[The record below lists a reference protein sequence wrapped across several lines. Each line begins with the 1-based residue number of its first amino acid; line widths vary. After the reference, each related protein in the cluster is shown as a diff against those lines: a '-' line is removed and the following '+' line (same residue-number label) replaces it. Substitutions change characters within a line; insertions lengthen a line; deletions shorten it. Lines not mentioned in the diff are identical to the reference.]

1 MNVTFCN
8 DGDPEFYIVILST
21 FKSLEVQELSD
32 KHIAII
38 GAGIGGMT
46 AAVTLAKKGVKVS
59 IFEQAQELSEVGAGL
74 TITPNATKGLM
85 YLGLEKQM
93 KEVGMAHRK
102 QGVRHFETG
111 EMIVPLERGEKM
123 LEKYGA
129 YQFQAHRADVHNVL
143 IDELKLHKSNTIYTD
158 HELIDLNEK
167 NNSVELVFSNNETH
181 EVDFVIGAD
190 GNRSVVRKI
199 ILGDDDPKFAGY
211 VAWRG
216 LVPVELLGEDD
227 FDECGSSAFIAPGRV
242 FARYLVRNGE
252 LYNYVAFLAT
262 DEWAEEGWAIPSKVD
277 IVMDIFSDY
286 NQQVKNIIAATPAED
301 LFKWGIF
308 AREPVSKWSTKN
320 ITLLG
325 DAAHP
330 LEPFMGQG
338 ASLAIE
344 DGVVLGRIIEDSD
357 SSDEIVSRYESARV
371 ERAHFVTEHS
381 KRAGAR
387 FTGVDPEKYTKE
399 EHKNEE
405 ELGLFNYH
413 PGDVIV

>member
-1 MNVTFCN
+1 M
-8 DGDPEFYIVILST
+8 
-21 FKSLEVQELSD
+21 SD

-59 IFEQAQELSEVGAGL
+59 IFEQAPELSEVGAGL

-93 KEVGMAHRK
+93 KEVGMAHK
-102 QGVRHFETG
+102 QQGVRHFETG

-129 YQFQAHRADVHNVL
+129 YQFQAHRADVHDVL
-143 IDELKLHKSNTIYTD
+143 IDELKLHNSNTIYTN

-167 NNSVELVFSNNETH
+167 NNSVELVFSNNETY

-190 GNRSVVRKI
+190 GNRSAVRKI
-199 ILGDDDPKFAGY
+199 ILGDDDPQFAGY

-216 LVPVELLGEDD
+216 LVPTELLGEDD

-286 NQQVKNIIAATPAED
+286 NQQVKNIIAATPAND

-344 DGVVLGRIIEDSD
+344 DGVVLGRIIEDSE
-357 SSDEIVSRYESARV
+357 SSDEIVSRYEAARI

-387 FTGVDPEKYTKE
+387 FTGIDPEKYTKE

>member
-1 MNVTFCN
+1 
-8 DGDPEFYIVILST
+8 
-21 FKSLEVQELSD
+21 LSD

-46 AAVTLAKKGVKVS
+46 AAVTLAKKGIKVS
-59 IFEQAQELSEVGAGL
+59 IFEQAPELSEVGAGL

-93 KEVGMAHRK
+93 KEVGMAHSQ

-129 YQFQAHRADVHNVL
+129 YQLQAHRADVHNVL
-143 IDELKLHKSNTIYTD
+143 IDELKLHESNTIYTN

-167 NNSVELVFSNNETH
+167 NNSVELVFSNNETY

-190 GNRSVVRKI
+190 GNRSAVRKI
-199 ILGDDDPKFAGY
+199 ILGDDDPQFAGY

-216 LVPVELLGEDD
+216 LVPTELLDEDD

-242 FARYLVRNGE
+242 FARYLVRNGK

-286 NQQVKNIIAATPAED
+286 NQQVKNIIAATPAND

-344 DGVVLGRIIEDSD
+344 DGVVLGRIIEDSE
-357 SSDEIVSRYESARV
+357 SSDEIVSRYEAARI

-387 FTGVDPEKYTKE
+387 FTGIDPEKYTKE

>member
-1 MNVTFCN
+1 M
-8 DGDPEFYIVILST
+8 
-21 FKSLEVQELSD
+21 SD

-46 AAVTLAKKGVKVS
+46 AAVTLAKKGIKVS
-59 IFEQAQELSEVGAGL
+59 IFEQAPELSEVGAGL

-93 KEVGMAHRK
+93 KEVGMAHTQ

-143 IDELKLHKSNTIYTD
+143 IDELKLHNSNTIYTN

-190 GNRSVVRKI
+190 GNRSAVRKI
-199 ILGDDDPKFAGY
+199 ILGDDDPQFAGY

-286 NQQVKNIIAATPAED
+286 NQQVKNIIAATPAND

-344 DGVVLGRIIEDSD
+344 DGVVLGRIIEDSE
-357 SSDEIVSRYESARV
+357 SSDEIVSRYEAARI

-387 FTGVDPEKYTKE
+387 FTGIDPEKYTKE

>member
-1 MNVTFCN
+1 
-8 DGDPEFYIVILST
+8 
-21 FKSLEVQELSD
+21 LSD

-46 AAVTLAKKGVKVS
+46 AAVTLAKKGIKVS
-59 IFEQAQELSEVGAGL
+59 IFEQAPELSEVGAGL

-93 KEVGMAHRK
+93 KEVGMAHSQ

-129 YQFQAHRADVHNVL
+129 YQLQAHRADVHNVL
-143 IDELKLHKSNTIYTD
+143 IDELKLHDSNTIYTN

-167 NNSVELVFSNNETH
+167 NNSVELVFSNNETY

-190 GNRSVVRKI
+190 GNRSAVRKI
-199 ILGDDDPKFAGY
+199 ILGDDDPQFAGY

-216 LVPVELLGEDD
+216 LVPTELLGEDD

-286 NQQVKNIIAATPAED
+286 NQQVKNIIAATPVSD

-308 AREPVSKWSTKN
+308 AREPVAKWSTKN

-344 DGVVLGRIIEDSD
+344 DGVVLGRIIEDSE
-357 SSDEIVSRYESARV
+357 SSDEIVSRYEAARI

-387 FTGVDPEKYTKE
+387 FTGIDPEKYTKE

>member
-1 MNVTFCN
+1 
-8 DGDPEFYIVILST
+8 
-21 FKSLEVQELSD
+21 LSD

-59 IFEQAQELSEVGAGL
+59 IFEQAPELSEVGAGL

-93 KEVGMAHRK
+93 KEVGMAHK
-102 QGVRHFETG
+102 QQGVRHFETG

-129 YQFQAHRADVHNVL
+129 YQFQAHRADVHDVL
-143 IDELKLHKSNTIYTD
+143 IDELKLHNSNTIYTN

-167 NNSVELVFSNNETH
+167 NNSVELVFSNNETY

-190 GNRSVVRKI
+190 GNRSAVRKI
-199 ILGDDDPKFAGY
+199 ILGDDDPQFAGY

-286 NQQVKNIIAATPAED
+286 NQQVKNIIAATPAND

-344 DGVVLGRIIEDSD
+344 DGVVLGRIIEDSE
-357 SSDEIVSRYESARV
+357 SSDEIVSRYEAARI

-387 FTGVDPEKYTKE
+387 FTGIDPEKYTKE

>member
-1 MNVTFCN
+1 M
-8 DGDPEFYIVILST
+8 
-21 FKSLEVQELSD
+21 SD

-59 IFEQAQELSEVGAGL
+59 IFEQAPELSEVGAGL

-93 KEVGMAHRK
+93 KEVGMAHSQ

-129 YQFQAHRADVHNVL
+129 YQLQAHRADVHNVL
-143 IDELKLHKSNTIYTD
+143 IDELKLHDSNTIYTN

-167 NNSVELVFSNNETH
+167 NNSVELVFSNNETY

-190 GNRSVVRKI
+190 GNRSAVRKI
-199 ILGDDDPKFAGY
+199 ILGDDDPQFAGY

-216 LVPVELLGEDD
+216 LVPTELLGEDD

-286 NQQVKNIIAATPAED
+286 NQQVKNIIAATPASD

-344 DGVVLGRIIEDSD
+344 DGVVLGRIIEDSE
-357 SSDEIVSRYESARV
+357 SSDEIVSRYEAARI

-387 FTGVDPEKYTKE
+387 FTGIDPEKYTKE

>member
-1 MNVTFCN
+1 M
-8 DGDPEFYIVILST
+8 
-21 FKSLEVQELSD
+21 SD

-59 IFEQAQELSEVGAGL
+59 IFEQAPELSEVGAGL

-93 KEVGMAHRK
+93 KEVGMAHK
-102 QGVRHFETG
+102 QQGVRHFETG

-129 YQFQAHRADVHNVL
+129 YQFQAHRADVHDVL
-143 IDELKLHKSNTIYTD
+143 IDELKLHNSNTIYTN

-190 GNRSVVRKI
+190 GNRSAVRKI
-199 ILGDDDPKFAGY
+199 ILGDDDPQFAGY

-286 NQQVKNIIAATPAED
+286 NQQVKNIIAATPAND

-344 DGVVLGRIIEDSD
+344 DGVVLGRIIEDSE
-357 SSDEIVSRYESARV
+357 SSDEIVSRYETARI

-387 FTGVDPEKYTKE
+387 FTGIDPEKYTKE

>member
-1 MNVTFCN
+1 M
-8 DGDPEFYIVILST
+8 
-21 FKSLEVQELSD
+21 SD

-59 IFEQAQELSEVGAGL
+59 IFEQAPELSEVGAGL

-93 KEVGMAHRK
+93 KEVGMAHK
-102 QGVRHFETG
+102 QQGVRHFETG

-143 IDELKLHKSNTIYTD
+143 IDELKLHNSNTIYTN

-167 NNSVELVFSNNETH
+167 NNSVELVFSNNETY

-190 GNRSVVRKI
+190 GNRSAVRKI
-199 ILGDDDPKFAGY
+199 ILGDDDPQFAGY

-286 NQQVKNIIAATPAED
+286 NQQVKNIIAATPAND

-344 DGVVLGRIIEDSD
+344 DGVVLGRIIEDSE
-357 SSDEIVSRYESARV
+357 SSDEIVSRYEAARI

-387 FTGVDPEKYTKE
+387 FTGIDPEKYTKE

>member
-1 MNVTFCN
+1 M
-8 DGDPEFYIVILST
+8 
-21 FKSLEVQELSD
+21 SD

-59 IFEQAQELSEVGAGL
+59 IFEQAPELSEVGAGL

-93 KEVGMAHRK
+93 KEVGMAHK
-102 QGVRHFETG
+102 QQGVRHFETG

-129 YQFQAHRADVHNVL
+129 YQFQAHRADVHDVL
-143 IDELKLHKSNTIYTD
+143 IDELKLHNSNTIYTN

-190 GNRSVVRKI
+190 GNRSAVRKI
-199 ILGDDDPKFAGY
+199 ILGDDDPQFAGY

-286 NQQVKNIIAATPAED
+286 NQQVKNIIAATPAND

-344 DGVVLGRIIEDSD
+344 DGVVLGRIIEDSE
-357 SSDEIVSRYESARV
+357 SSDEIVSRYEAARI

-387 FTGVDPEKYTKE
+387 FTGIDPEKYTKE

>member
-1 MNVTFCN
+1 M
-8 DGDPEFYIVILST
+8 
-21 FKSLEVQELSD
+21 SD

-59 IFEQAQELSEVGAGL
+59 IFEQAPELSEVGAGL

-93 KEVGMAHRK
+93 KEVGMAHTQ

-143 IDELKLHKSNTIYTD
+143 IDELKLHNSNTIYTN

-190 GNRSVVRKI
+190 GNRSAVRKI
-199 ILGDDDPKFAGY
+199 ILGDDDPQFAGY

-286 NQQVKNIIAATPAED
+286 NQQVKNIIAATPASD

-344 DGVVLGRIIEDSD
+344 DGVVLGRIIEDSE
-357 SSDEIVSRYESARV
+357 SSDEIVSRYEAARI

-387 FTGVDPEKYTKE
+387 FTGIDPEKYTKE

>member
-1 MNVTFCN
+1 M
-8 DGDPEFYIVILST
+8 
-21 FKSLEVQELSD
+21 SD

-59 IFEQAQELSEVGAGL
+59 IFEQAPELSEVGAGL

-93 KEVGMAHRK
+93 KEVGMAHAQ

-143 IDELKLHKSNTIYTD
+143 IDELKLHNSNTIYTD

-199 ILGDDDPKFAGY
+199 ILGDDDPQFAGY

-242 FARYLVRNGE
+242 FARYLVRNAE

-262 DEWAEEGWAIPSKVD
+262 DEWAEEGWAIPSTVD

-286 NQQVKNIIAATPAED
+286 NQQVKNIIAATPAKD

-344 DGVVLGRIIEDSD
+344 DGVVLGRIIKDSD
-357 SSDEIVSRYESARV
+357 SSDEIVSRYESARI

-387 FTGVDPEKYTKE
+387 FTGIDPEKYTKE

>member
-1 MNVTFCN
+1 M
-8 DGDPEFYIVILST
+8 
-21 FKSLEVQELSD
+21 SD

-59 IFEQAQELSEVGAGL
+59 IFEQAPELSEVGAGL

-93 KEVGMAHRK
+93 KEVGMAHAQ

-129 YQFQAHRADVHNVL
+129 YQLQAHRADVHNVL
-143 IDELKLHKSNTIYTD
+143 IDELKLHNSNTIYTD

-199 ILGDDDPKFAGY
+199 ILGDDDPQFAGY

-242 FARYLVRNGE
+242 FARYLVRNAE

-286 NQQVKNIIAATPAED
+286 NQQVKNIIAATPANE

-308 AREPVSKWSTKN
+308 AREPGSRWSTKN
-320 ITLLG
+320 IPLQG

-344 DGVVLGRIIEDSD
+344 DGVVLGRIIKDSD
-357 SSDEIVSRYESARV
+357 SSDEIVSRYESARI

-387 FTGVDPEKYTKE
+387 FTGIDPEKYTKE